1 MGFFSL
7 EGWEMNYTRDV
18 TSSSGIRNIPTN
30 SANDHNDLS
39 LVKTLSHYDVVGS
52 SLAFDCYLF
61 F

>member
-1 MGFFSL
+1 
-7 EGWEMNYTRDV
+7 MNYTRDV